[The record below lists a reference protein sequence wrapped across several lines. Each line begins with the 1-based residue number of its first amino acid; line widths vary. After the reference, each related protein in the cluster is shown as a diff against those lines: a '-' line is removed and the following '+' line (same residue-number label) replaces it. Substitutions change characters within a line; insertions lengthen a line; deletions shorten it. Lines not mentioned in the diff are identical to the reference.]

1 CTKRSRGKLTLFQ
14 ETSTLKL
21 AAPMRDSIQESG
33 KFIKRREEL
42 ASSSAHIQSEFTNPN
57 LEVLFSEKQ
66 IRDRINEIGAEI
78 TRDYAGR
85 NPLLIGVLK
94 GACFFL
100 SDLLRAI
107 DTRLSIEFMAISSYG
122 SSTRTSGEVRIL
134 KDLDVAVEG
143 RDIIVVEDIVDTGL
157 TLSYL
162 LANLK
167 SRGAASVKLVALLD
181 KAERRERE
189 VKIDYLGFQIPDH
202 FVVGYGVDF
211 AERYRNLPFIAVLKN
226 PETAQLGLPISKQ
239 S

>member
-1 CTKRSRGKLTLFQ
+1 MAT
-14 ETSTLKL
+14 
-21 AAPMRDSIQESG
+21 
-33 KFIKRREEL
+33 
-42 ASSSAHIQSEFTNPN
+42 SSAQIPSEFSNPN
-57 LEVLFSEKQ
+57 LEVLLSEAQ
-66 IRDRINEIGAEI
+66 LQTRIKELGAEI

-122 SSTRTSGEVRIL
+122 ASTRTSGEVRIM
-134 KDLDVAVEG
+134 KDLDVPIEG
-143 RDIIVVEDIVDTGL
+143 RDILVVEDIVDTGL

-162 LANLK
+162 LANLE

-181 KAERRERE
+181 KFERREKD
-189 VKIDYLGFQIPDH
+189 VTIDYLGFKIPDA
-202 FVVGYGVDF
+202 FVVGYGLDY

-226 PETAQLGLPISKQ
+226 PELA
-239 S
+239 

>member
-1 CTKRSRGKLTLFQ
+1 MA
-14 ETSTLKL
+14 TSST
-21 AAPMRDSIQESG
+21 SIE
-33 KFIKRREEL
+33 
-42 ASSSAHIQSEFTNPN
+42 SEFSNPN
-57 LEVLFSEKQ
+57 LEVLLSEQ
-66 IRDRINEIGAEI
+66 EIQSRIKTLGAEI

-107 DTRLSIEFMAISSYG
+107 DIPLSIEFMAISSYG
-122 SSTRTSGEVRIL
+122 SSTRTSGEVRIM
-134 KDLDVAVEG
+134 KDLDVPIEG
-143 RDIIVVEDIVDTGL
+143 RHIIVVEDIVDTGL

-181 KAERRERE
+181 KYERRQRE
-189 VKIDYLGFQIPDH
+189 VQIDYLGFQIPDH
-202 FVVGYGVDF
+202 FVVGYGLDF

-226 PETAQLGLPISKQ
+226 PEA
-239 S
+239 

>member
-1 CTKRSRGKLTLFQ
+1 MAT
-14 ETSTLKL
+14 
-21 AAPMRDSIQESG
+21 
-33 KFIKRREEL
+33 
-42 ASSSAHIQSEFTNPN
+42 SSAKIQSEFSNPN
-57 LEVLFSEKQ
+57 LEVLISEEQ
-66 IRDRINEIGAEI
+66 IQNRIKELGTQIAL
-78 TRDYAGR
+78 DYAGR

-107 DTRLSIEFMAISSYG
+107 DIPLGIEFIAISSYG

-134 KDLDVAVEG
+134 KDLDVPIEN

-167 SRGAASVKLVALLD
+167 SRGAASVRLVALLD
-181 KAERRERE
+181 KHERRERE
-189 VKIDYLGFQIPDH
+189 VPIDYLGFEIPDH
-202 FVVGYGVDF
+202 FVVGYGLDF

-226 PETAQLGLPISKQ
+226 PEAAQS
-239 S
+239 SAD

>member
-1 CTKRSRGKLTLFQ
+1 MA
-14 ETSTLKL
+14 TSC
-21 AAPMRDSIQESG
+21 AQ
-33 KFIKRREEL
+33 
-42 ASSSAHIQSEFTNPN
+42 IQSEFSNPN
-57 LEVLFSEKQ
+57 LEVLISREQ
-66 IRDRINEIGAEI
+66 IHNRINELGEQLARE
-78 TRDYAGR
+78 YAGR

-107 DTRLSIEFMAISSYG
+107 DIPLGIEFIAISSYG
-122 SSTRTSGEVRIL
+122 SATRTSGEVRIL
-134 KDLDVAVEG
+134 KDLDVPIEN

-181 KAERRERE
+181 KHERRERE
-189 VKIDYLGFQIPDH
+189 VQIDYLGFEIPDH
-202 FVVGYGVDF
+202 FVVGYGLDF

-226 PETAQLGLPISKQ
+226 PEATQLGLSMKPSTA